1 MGSFVGALF
10 VFSFLFLIYVLP
22 TLHILVSSRSR
33 GGAKF
38 GWILINLV
46 FPILGW
52 GVFLV
57 ITQPEKERI
66 TQTRYADKISARN
79 RPIFIKDQSPRQ
91 HADDIAR
98 TLTANS

>member
-1 MGSFVGALF
+1 MASFVGALF
-10 VFSFLFLIYVLP
+10 VFGFLFVIYVLP
-22 TLHILVSSRSR
+22 TLHILFSSRSH

-66 TQTRYADKISARN
+66 TQARYADKIRARN
-79 RPIFIKDQSPRQ
+79 RPLFIKNQSPRQ
-91 HADDIAR
+91 QADEIERA
-98 TLTANS
+98 LSANN